1 MSYKP
6 QLYKFISTKTIARL
20 DELQPDTIDA
30 DEFINRLLDHYIGT
44 DCQHRNQHLYLQLP
58 VDENHM
64 LDRDAA
70 FTRLNNICFG
80 KETPCLVRGCPDCG
94 RMSIVKRQI

>member
-1 MSYKP
+1 MSYNKH
-6 QLYKFISTKTIARL
+6 LYNFVGLKTIARL
-20 DELQPDTIDA
+20 DELHPKSMTT
-30 DEFINRLLDHYIGT
+30 DEFVNKLIDHYIGT

-70 FTRLNNICFG
+70 FTRLNNVCFG

-94 RMSIVKRQI
+94 RMSIVKRT